1 MRASAFST
9 YFAPT
14 AENDNTQPQ
23 LNIGYSTNET
33 STHANADMD
42 KLTSK
47 IKSHCIPMGILRDGN
62 ATARDPGGGI
72 SRVAALDDT
81 GRLFRQV
88 SSIALAGIPND
99 TGNFWDYHD
108 LTKRVYH
115 TCLSGWADDFYD
127 TDLLFMMTIKSI
139 VAKIFTVL
147 DVYKIFH
154 RPTIDR
160 RSYFSLNPTRMMIG
174 GGADDLKDVKVVPE
188 ALELYYRLPLLAE
201 WYRENFGFK
210 NLSANLENYRLV
222 VPPSLDGIWSDLME
236 IIFDKARGVEDGNYS
251 ENQVKRLVVSINN
264 IWKVYNEKVS
274 GVTTR
279 QIVNAFVVD
288 VNRAFGFMKE
298 KDIEAYNKE
307 RRKYLDES
315 TYDSVETLDFDILG
329 TETRFGS
336 RTAPSDRFVNINDPK
351 GKKVDANAVIFM
363 KEIYELRE
371 KIDKD
376 FQKFLLDANTHS
388 GNKMHTRLS
397 FSNSMRNY
405 LNDIKVAKSENE
417 KYNVVLKMIQGADR
431 IMVSD
436 VDKLLMVHEVVAA
449 PLAGLM
455 ALYLI
460 LYNAY

>member
-1 MRASAFST
+1 MAARA
-9 YFAPT
+9 P
-14 AENDNTQPQ
+14 
-23 LNIGYSTNET
+23 
-33 STHANADMD
+33 
-42 KLTSK
+42 
-47 IKSHCIPMGILRDGN
+47 
-62 ATARDPGGGI
+62 
-72 SRVAALDDT
+72 
-81 GRLFRQV
+81 
-88 SSIALAGIPND
+88 
-99 TGNFWDYHD
+99 
-108 LTKRVYH
+108 
-115 TCLSGWADDFYD
+115 
-127 TDLLFMMTIKSI
+127 
-139 VAKIFTVL
+139 
-147 DVYKIFH
+147 
-154 RPTIDR
+154 R
-160 RSYFSLNPTRMMIG
+160 R
-174 GGADDLKDVKVVPE
+174 
-188 ALELYYRLPLLAE
+188 
-201 WYRENFGFK
+201 
-210 NLSANLENYRLV
+210 NLENYRLV

-405 LNDIKVAKSENE
+405 LNDIKAAKSENE

-460 LYNAY
+460 LYKVNTLYYTLTLCANCVI